1 METRTASRQWTR
13 GREEYLLS
21 LQERQKW
28 TRPRRTLSVGG
39 VVMVKDLNLSR
50 NGWQLARVAIVYP
63 SKDQIR
69 KAQVALADSCLDK
82 NRKRSGPL
90 RYLERPVQK
99 LVLLMAV
106 EE

>member
-1 METRTASRQWTR
+1 
-13 GREEYLLS
+13 
-21 LQERQKW
+21 
-28 TRPRRTLSVGG
+28 
-39 VVMVKDLNLSR
+39 MVKDLNLSR
-50 NGWQLARVAIVYP
+50 NAWQLARVAIVYP

-69 KAQVALADSCLDK
+69 KVQVALADSCLDK

-106 EE
+106 EEWVPGTSPPKSHKVT